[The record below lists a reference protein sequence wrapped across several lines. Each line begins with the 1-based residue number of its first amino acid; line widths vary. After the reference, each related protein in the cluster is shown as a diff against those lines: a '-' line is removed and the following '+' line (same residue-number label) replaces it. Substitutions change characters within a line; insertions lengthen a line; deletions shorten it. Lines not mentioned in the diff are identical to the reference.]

1 MQIPDPSFRK
11 ILLAVSGMSPQIITE
26 TLYALIQEKNW
37 IPDEVRLITTEQG
50 RQNAVLQLLEG
61 ERHFQQLLDD
71 YKVSQPVEFTV
82 QGITVIQDADGN
94 VLPDLRTPQDNEAAA
109 NTISA
114 EIRKLTN
121 DPDTELHVSLAG
133 GRKTMGFYAGYAL
146 SLFGRPQDCLSHV
159 LVSEQYESNRSFFY
173 PTPQTRV
180 IHGRND
186 QPLDASAAK
195 VWLAE
200 IPFVRL
206 RNRLPETL
214 LKGTHSFSE
223 TVQLAREATESV
235 QLTLY
240 PESRRYRVN
249 GRLGK
254 LSALNMGLLLWMATR
269 MHDQQSPVEPVA
281 EGERRSAD
289 EFFAIVDQCWLSLH
303 AKTEDALRRDGITQ
317 GWLEQNASKLN
328 RALIET
334 LGPELAERCKLASRT
349 TGTGRGY
356 ALPEDLVLYIE
367 TDTPESA
374 KKPKQ
379 KK

>member
-1 MQIPDPSFRK
+1 MRIPDPSFRK

-26 TLYALIQEKNW
+26 TLYALIREKNW

-71 YKVSQPVEFTV
+71 YQVSQPVEFTA

-94 VLPDLRTPQDNEAAA
+94 VLSDLRTPHDNEAAA

-114 EIRKLTN
+114 EIRNLTN
-121 DPDTELHVSLAG
+121 DPATQLHVSLAG

-180 IHGRND
+180 IHDRDD
-186 QPLDASAAK
+186 QPLDASKAH

-206 RNRLPETL
+206 RNRLPEIL

-240 PESRRYRVN
+240 PESRRYGVN

-269 MHDQQSPVEPVA
+269 MHDQQPPVEPVA
-281 EGERRSAD
+281 EGELRSAD
-289 EFFAIVDQCWLSLH
+289 EFFAIVEQYWLSLH
-303 AKTEDALRRDGITQ
+303 AKTEDALQRDGITQ

-328 RALIET
+328 RALIDT

-349 TGTGRGY
+349 TSTGRGY

-367 TDTPESA
+367 TDTPAPA
-374 KKPKQ
+374 KGPKQ